1 MSANPTLAS
10 VKYQP
15 GNLSLMWNPDGGSAF
30 SVLITDTTAGTSN
43 AYAAAGF
50 SANLHV
56 TLEPATD
63 AWTVAVACTD
73 GGVTGPYSAA
83 VPILTLSPALTA
95 LLNQTTQIVAAWTGP
110 AGYAGGYAATLAN
123 GQSGQTITTDDL
135 TVTFLLQQA
144 PTGDQTGVYV
154 QLHQEIGSGST
165 LVTLDGPSV
174 GLAVITATCALISV
188 DYSSGV
194 DLVLTW
200 APPAGYQTFQAFLQS
215 SAAGTSSLNVAGD
228 TCSFAGPLVDAAYT
242 VSVAAASPD
251 FVSIGPP
258 CAGVQAL
265 TEAPVMTSVYYN
277 GAQLALAW
285 QALAGGTGYQAV
297 LQVPEQQAQT
307 LSVISTT
314 CDFPGVLD
322 VAGCTCWVS
331 GTASGGVVVGPPS
344 PVYTVL
350 MDRPLWVLGAYDSG
364 QLSLTWTP
372 VAESTVSGY
381 LLTFYDGTSQPYA
394 YGDVTSATLSLTL
407 LPSGSYY
414 VMVAA
419 TNGIVRGPD
428 SPALVPLTAP
438 PLNPFLGYTGAALR
452 LTWLPSGQSNVTGY
466 SVELQSDGVLSES
479 TQPTASPQLF
489 ATPFASAVVYTAR
502 ARCSGPG
509 TLGPWCATVTGPY
522 QAEIAYG
529 FDALGRL
536 ASVAWGGGF
545 TEAYAFDSAGN
556 LQTVAYTAAPTPQD
570 QGE

>member
-1 MSANPTLAS
+1 MSVNPTLAS

-15 GNLSLMWNPDGGSAF
+15 GNLSLMWNPDGGSTF
-30 SVLITDTTAGTSN
+30 SILITDTTAGISN

-50 SANLHV
+50 NANLHV
-56 TLEPATD
+56 TLEPATN

-73 GGVTGPYSAA
+73 GGITGSYSAA
-83 VPILTLSPALTA
+83 VPILTLSPTLTA

-110 AGYAGGYAATLAN
+110 TGYAGGYAATLAN
-123 GQSGQTITTDDL
+123 GQSGQTITTEEL

-144 PTGDQTGVYV
+144 PTGDQTSVYV
-154 QLHQEIGSGST
+154 QLHQEMGSGST
-165 LVTLDGPSV
+165 LVTLDGPSA
-174 GLAVITATCALISV
+174 GLTVITATCALISV

-194 DLVLTW
+194 NLVATW

-215 SAAGTSSLNVAGD
+215 SAAGTSSLNVNGD
-228 TCSFAGPLVDAAYT
+228 TCAFAGPLTGAAYT

-251 FVSIGPP
+251 FVSVGPP

-265 TEAPVMTSVYYN
+265 TEAPVMTSVYYS

-285 QALAGGTGYQAV
+285 QALAGCTGYQAV

-307 LSVISTT
+307 LSVIVTS
-314 CDFPGVLD
+314 CNFPGILD

-331 GTASGGVVVGPPS
+331 GTASNGVVVGPPS

-372 VAESTVSGY
+372 VDESTVSGY
-381 LLTFYDGTSQPYA
+381 LVTFNDGTSNPYA

-466 SVELQSDGVLSES
+466 VAELQSDGILSES
-479 TQPTASPQLF
+479 TQPAASPQLF
-489 ATPFASAVVYTAR
+489 TTSFSSAVVYTAQ

-522 QAEIAYG
+522 QAELAYG

-536 ASVAWGGGF
+536 SSVAWGGGF
-545 TEAYAFDSAGN
+545 TETYAFDSAGN
-556 LQTVAYTAAPTPQD
+556 LLTAAYTATPTPPD